1 MLLGTVMIIAGG
13 HTIQARL
20 LLPQLSHV
28 YSFTGIQIIL
38 FCTFFFY
45 LFRGFYSVSSWPS
58 LTLHWICIGL
68 SVGQSTGHIVKCS
81 YKISDIFRITANFRS
96 LTALNHQLQ
105 RSPVTHLLC
114 RTAHSLCRKIKIYFK
129 KNSSTLKKKHI
140 LSKYSHCNDSH
151 DWLEHLS
158 FENSGVYDTFKKCR
172 EQGGFMIPSYIFTFV
187 LNL

>member
-20 LLPQLSHV
+20 LLPQLSYV

-68 SVGQSTGHIVKCS
+68 SVGHSTGHIVKCS

-129 KNSSTLKKKHI
+129 KSSSTLKKKHI
-140 LSKYSHCNDSH
+140 LSKYSQCNDSH

-158 FENSGVYDTFKKCR
+158 FENSGVYDTFKKCT
-172 EQGGFMIPSYIFTFV
+172 EQGGFFLHDSLIYFYICT
-187 LNL
+187 